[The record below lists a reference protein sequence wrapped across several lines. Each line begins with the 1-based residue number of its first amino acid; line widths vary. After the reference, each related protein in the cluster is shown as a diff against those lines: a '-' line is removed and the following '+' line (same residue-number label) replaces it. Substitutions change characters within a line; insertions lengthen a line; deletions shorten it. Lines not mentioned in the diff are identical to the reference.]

1 MPWFHILHSRT
12 SQFLAHVAKN
22 LILDNDKGARDS
34 ANAAPHRQRAE
45 HMRSSRVF
53 LRVSGGLAVLL
64 LYCSP
69 LLANSISYTLNTPNS
84 QLSSSPGPYGTV
96 GLSLNAN
103 GSISVLVTMTN
114 MFGTG
119 ATYGI
124 AGGGPAFGF
133 NGPVGITIS
142 ALTFGFSC
150 CQPSGSGYG
159 GFRYVIGG
167 PPPGGHAP
175 TSLSFIVAVPGGFTS
190 VNQLGNNFM
199 AHVIPPNGNAT
210 GYATVTVPDGDP
222 STLILL
228 LLGFGTSGLASIAL
242 RSRVGK
248 Y

>member
-1 MPWFHILHSRT
+1 M
-12 SQFLAHVAKN
+12 
-22 LILDNDKGARDS
+22 G
-34 ANAAPHRQRAE
+34 
-45 HMRSSRVF
+45 SSRVF

-64 LYCSP
+64 LYCTP
-69 LLANSISYTLNTPNS
+69 LLANSVAYTLNTPNS

-96 GLSLNAN
+96 GLTLNAN
-103 GSISVLVTMTN
+103 GSISLVVTMAK
-114 MFGTG
+114 MLGTG

-167 PPPGGHAP
+167 PPPAGHAP
-175 TSLSFIVAVPGGFTS
+175 TSLFFIVAAPGGFTN
-190 VNQLGNNFM
+190 VNQLGNNCM
-199 AHVIPPNGNAT
+199 AHVIPPNGNPT

-222 STLILL
+222 STLTLL
-228 LLGFGTSGLASIAL
+228 LLGMGGCGIAVAMLRWSGLSA
-242 RSRVGK
+242 R
-248 Y
+248 

>member
-1 MPWFHILHSRT
+1 M
-12 SQFLAHVAKN
+12 
-22 LILDNDKGARDS
+22 G
-34 ANAAPHRQRAE
+34 
-45 HMRSSRVF
+45 SSRLF

-69 LLANSISYTLNTPNS
+69 LLANSVAYTLNTPNS

-96 GLSLNAN
+96 GLTLNAN
-103 GSISVLVTMTN
+103 GTISVVVTMAK
-114 MFGTG
+114 MLGTG

-167 PPPGGHAP
+167 PPPAGHGP
-175 TSLSFIVAVPGGFTS
+175 TSLFFIVAAPGGFTN
-190 VNQLGNNFM
+190 VNQLGNNFI
-199 AHVIPPNGNAT
+199 AHVIPPNGNPT

-222 STLILL
+222 STLTLL
-228 LLGFGTSGLASIAL
+228 LLGLGGCGIAL
-242 RSRVGK
+242 RRSGLSVR
-248 Y
+248 